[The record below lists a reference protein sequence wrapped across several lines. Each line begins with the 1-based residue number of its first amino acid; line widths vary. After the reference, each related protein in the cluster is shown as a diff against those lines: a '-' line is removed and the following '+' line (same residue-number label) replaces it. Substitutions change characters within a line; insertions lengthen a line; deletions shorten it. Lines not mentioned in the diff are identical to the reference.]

1 MRREGRRFDLAEVQ
15 LLHLL
20 ASGRR
25 IDVADEAR
33 VDGDILAVD
42 VEVQVGSDFGDV
54 RAVDGWV
61 EGFGEVGEEDA
72 EDEFRGEGVWAGGR
86 EGVEG
91 GDVGGGGVVDGEEDA
106 LVC

>member
-1 MRREGRRFDLAEVQ
+1 MHWLKGTQVQFLHSLAG
-15 LLHLL
+15 
-20 ASGRR
+20 SGGV
-25 IDVADEAR
+25 DVANKTG
-33 VDGDILAVD
+33 VDGHIFSVD
-42 VEVQVGSDFGDV
+42 VEVQAGRDFGDV
-54 RAVDGWV
+54 GAVDGWV

-72 EDEFRGEGVWAGGR
+72 EDELRGEGVWASGC

>member
-1 MRREGRRFDLAEVQ
+1 MRRERHRFDLAEVQ

-20 ASGRR
+20 SRSRGVD
-25 IDVADEAR
+25 IADEAR

-54 RAVDGWV
+54 GAVDGRV

-72 EDEFRGEGVWAGGR
+72 EDELRGEGVWAGGR

-91 GDVGGGGVVDGEEDA
+91 RDIGGGGVVDGEEDA